1 MRFALMKASFPS
13 LIAGI
18 QPWMDSVRAQYGVN
32 SIVFL
37 ILMVLCA
44 PFFYFSIYRLIRA
57 GVKKDR
63 GALTLWSTVFLA
75 ATILPYLYVL
85 FFGHNLPWYVYL
97 ILAVLIA
104 HSAWSLYKRLKGK
117 KAKEASQEKE
127 AHPA

>member
-1 MRFALMKASFPS
+1 
-13 LIAGI
+13 
-18 QPWMDSVRAQYGVN
+18 MDSVRAQYGVN

-57 GVKKDR
+57 GVKKDTK
-63 GALTLWSTVFLA
+63 ALTLWRTVFLA

-97 ILAVLIA
+97 ILAVLIG
-104 HSAWSLYKRLKGK
+104 HSGWSLYRKLKGK
-117 KAKEASQEKE
+117 KPKEPVEAKEAK
-127 AHPA
+127 PA

>member
-1 MRFALMKASFPS
+1 MKASFPS

-32 SIVFL
+32 PIVFL

-57 GVKKDR
+57 GVKKDAK
-63 GALTLWSTVFLA
+63 ALTLWSTVFLV
-75 ATILPYLYVL
+75 ATVLPYLYVL

-97 ILAVLIA
+97 ILGALIA
-104 HSAWSLYKRLKGK
+104 HSGWTLYKKLKGK
-117 KAKEASQEKE
+117 KAKAPTGEKE
-127 AHPA
+127 AEPA

>member
-1 MRFALMKASFPS
+1 MNAAINS
-13 LIAGI
+13 LIARI
-18 QPWMDSVRAQYGVN
+18 QPWMDSVSAQYGVN
-32 SIVFL
+32 PIAFL

-117 KAKEASQEKE
+117 KRQGSEPGGKANLTY
-127 AHPA
+127 